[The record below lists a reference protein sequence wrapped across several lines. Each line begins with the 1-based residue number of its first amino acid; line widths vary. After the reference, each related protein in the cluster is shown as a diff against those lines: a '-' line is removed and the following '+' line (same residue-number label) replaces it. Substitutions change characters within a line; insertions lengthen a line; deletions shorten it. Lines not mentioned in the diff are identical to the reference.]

1 MGGFREILINK
12 EMADELN
19 YNDNNSNY
27 TFQNYTDAY
36 NNSSNYTFQNYTDAY
51 NNSSNY
57 TFRNCTIDTFAYSD
71 VFLSVFSST
80 LIFLLGY

>member
-36 NNSSNYTFQNYTDAY
+36 NNSSNF
-51 NNSSNY
+51 
-57 TFRNCTIDTFAYSD
+57 TFRNCRIDTFAYSD